1 MYFLKTIA
9 ILTFISPFLPVWA
22 NEHVDCASILV
33 DAEKSGD
40 DLAELA
46 NLHSQAQRHC
56 DPVSLD
62 ALSTRLGN
70 TYFNAAVQSS
80 GQEQKSLLI
89 EAAKFGKD
97 WRIFAALGELQLR
110 DGERDAAA
118 QNLQW
123 AILALRNSPPAQSP
137 PAQSVRKLITM
148 ANNARAVADT
158 YVRVLRNRSDQPDG
172 VAANDVSGVVI
183 EAVPFPIE
191 FVFGESTL
199 TEAGII
205 GAEDLADILAA
216 EETATITLA
225 GHTDPTGSDSY
236 NHDLSLRRAEAVRD
250 FLVEAG
256 IGKQMTIEVIACG
269 ESYPAA
275 IESPEFYSEDEIH
288 QIMRRVELLRTGDT
302 CS

>member
-1 MYFLKTIA
+1 MFLLRIT
-9 ILTFISPFLPVWA
+9 LVLVFVLPIQPALA
-22 NEHVDCASILV
+22 NEHLDCASILV
-33 DAEKSGD
+33 EAEKSGD
-40 DLAELA
+40 DLAELVE
-46 NLHSQAQRHC
+46 LHSQAQRLC
-56 DPVSLD
+56 DPVSFD

-70 TYFNAAVQSS
+70 TYFNAAVKSP
-80 GQEQKSLLI
+80 GQDQKSLLI
-89 EAAKFGKD
+89 EAAKYGKD

-110 DGERDAAA
+110 DGERRAAA
-118 QNLQW
+118 ENLQW

-172 VAANDVSGVVI
+172 VAANNVSGVVI

-191 FVFGESTL
+191 FVFGEPTL

-205 GAEDLADILAA
+205 GAEDLADILTA
-216 EETATITLA
+216 EETAKITLA

-236 NHDLSLRRAEAVRD
+236 NRDLSLKRAEAVRD
-250 FLVEAG
+250 ILLEKG
-256 IGKQMTIEVIACG
+256 IGERMTIDVIACG
-269 ESYPAA
+269 EAYPPA
-275 IESPEFYSEDEIH
+275 IESPEFYSEEEIH
-288 QIMRRVELLRTGDT
+288 QIMRRVELLRAGSE